1 MTQGTIPFEHLDEPL
16 HVEDQIV
23 KCEIKLTR
31 DADPTFRSLLS
42 QILVLEPNLRLPI
55 SEIKK
60 HRYFADIDW
69 IKVKERRLEPV
80 PFFPDPNKHRDL
92 LLQEYEEISNLKYQR
107 RAESPKKTNY
117 FLGDISLYKINKEF
131 ENF

>member
-1 MTQGTIPFEHLDEPL
+1 
-16 HVEDQIV
+16 
-23 KCEIKLTR
+23 
-31 DADPTFRSLLS
+31 
-42 QILVLEPNLRLPI
+42 LRLPI

-80 PFFPDPNKHRDL
+80 PFFPDPNKHRDS
-92 LLQEYEEISNLKYQR
+92 LLQEYEEISNLKYHR